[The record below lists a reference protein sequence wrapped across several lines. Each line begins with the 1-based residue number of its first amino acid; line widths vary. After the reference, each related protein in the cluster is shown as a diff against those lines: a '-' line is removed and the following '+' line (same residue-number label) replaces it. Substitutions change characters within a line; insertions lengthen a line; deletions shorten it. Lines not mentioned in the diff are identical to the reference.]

1 MATLLMY
8 ETLMTAP
15 TLVVTWALVKSGALT
30 SWMSAWTA
38 SLTGHL
44 YTNIIVMMILFC
56 FTTCKRSNWEGK
68 NYYWCHS
75 EHDNCFHSKL
85 GLFLP
90 LLPNSA
96 LVFKIVFW
104 RIWEFIVSSLAKIN
118 NHFQIIKYISKK
130 SPKTVPYLF
139 NKMYWVLIIHKSQIT
154 KLEATPPSLP
164 ILWYPAEKSCS
175 TEYIRGSADSK

>member
-1 MATLLMY
+1 
-8 ETLMTAP
+8 MTAP

-75 EHDNCFHSKL
+75 EHDNFFHSKL
-85 GLFLP
+85 CFLLP

-118 NHFQIIKYISKK
+118 NHFQIIKYISLI
-130 SPKTVPYLF
+130 PQHYNLTLF
-139 NKMYWVLIIHKSQIT
+139 ISSW
-154 KLEATPPSLP
+154 AT
-164 ILWYPAEKSCS
+164 KSCPGFCHVRIFTYLS
-175 TEYIRGSADSK
+175 VAKRKQAKL